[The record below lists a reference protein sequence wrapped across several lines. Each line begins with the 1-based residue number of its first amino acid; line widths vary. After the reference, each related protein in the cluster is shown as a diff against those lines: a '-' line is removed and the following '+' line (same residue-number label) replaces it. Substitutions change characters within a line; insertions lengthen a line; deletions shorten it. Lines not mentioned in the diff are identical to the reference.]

1 MWESIEYA
9 KDFVENHW
17 DDEVTFVGHSKGGAE
32 AAANALRLN
41 KNCIILIQLL
51 LMHLHMV

>member
-1 MWESIEYA
+1 MGCRQICGESIEYA

-41 KNCIILIQLL
+41 KKLYNI
-51 LMHLHMV
+51 